1 MISST
6 SSANIC
12 NGPACPH
19 EGSVVAISPG
29 AAAVSLAAQGVLA
42 DYGMLSAKSRWAQ
55 ASTLDSKALLAG
67 WKDEAIAHPLLLSI
81 RTAMNETSPP
91 VFALSEWDTD
101 PQQRMEQ
108 IDAIYRLCDYLC
120 LEEFQAK
127 YLEPF
132 QEKFPEVAFE
142 DIPDTVQHL
151 VISLDEGIPVDLL
164 TRFRFLQHL
173 ELTGRPSQDF
183 LDTLPHTLKRL
194 AIPRFLMD
202 GLEIHRKE
210 IALAAVVHDG
220 RALLNLSEVFRADRD
235 VVLAAVSQNGFML
248 QYASADL
255 QADRKVVLAA
265 AGERGDALRYAST
278 ELKGDRGVVLVALAQ
293 DGCALQHASE
303 GLQADRDVVLAAVA
317 QTGDALRYA
326 STELKGDREVV
337 LAAVGQNGHA
347 LASACTA
354 LQADRAVVM
363 AAVTQ
368 NGYARIYASS
378 DLSADEEVIMAA
390 GVINE

>member
-1 MISST
+1 MIRST
-6 SSANIC
+6 GSAKIC

-278 ELKGDRGVVLVALAQ
+278 ELKGDR
-293 DGCALQHASE
+293 
-303 GLQADRDVVLAAVA
+303 
-317 QTGDALRYA
+317 
-326 STELKGDREVV
+326 EVV

-354 LQADRAVVM
+354 LRADRAVVM

-390 GVINE
+390 GVMNE